1 MGCPLS
7 DNRSGSDLQALARK
21 HLWMHFTRLGAYDTE
36 ELPIISRGEG
46 CYVWD
51 HQGRRYL
58 DGLSGL
64 FVVAA
69 GHGRKELADAAARQA
84 EQLAYFP
91 IWNYAHPP
99 ALELA
104 ERLAGLAPAD
114 LNRIFFTTSGSEAV
128 ESAWKLARQ
137 YFRAIGQPHRTK
149 VVARNVAYHGT
160 TMGALAINGVASIR
174 TPFEPLTPGAFHVPN
189 TDRYRCQKCAA
200 APACTLACAD
210 AIDDV
215 IEFEGPETV
224 AAVFLEPVQNG
235 GGAIPP
241 PDGYF
246 ARVREI
252 CDRRGVLLVSDEVIC
267 AFGRLGHWFGCERY
281 DYLPDIITTAKAITS
296 GYSPLG
302 AMITRDFLVEPFLE
316 GNRSF
321 SHGIT
326 FGGHPV
332 SCAVALANLDIF
344 ERENL
349 LAHVRDNESELR
361 QRLESLLDV
370 PIVGDV
376 RGAGYFWAIELVKDK
391 ETKETFDDDE
401 SEELL
406 RKFLSPRLFEAG
418 LICRVDDRGD
428 PVIQL
433 SPPLIAG
440 PEQFA
445 EIETILRTVLLEAS
459 KRMRS

>member
-1 MGCPLS
+1 MGCTVS
-7 DNRSGSDLQALARK
+7 EDLQALARK
-21 HLWMHFTRLGAYDTE
+21 HLWMHFTRLGAYATE

-51 HQGRRYL
+51 HRGRRYL

-69 GHGRKELADAAARQA
+69 GHGRKELAEAAARQA

-91 IWNYAHPP
+91 IWSYAHEP

-137 YFRAIGQPHRTK
+137 YFRAVGQPHRTK
-149 VVARNVAYHGT
+149 VIARNVAYHGT
-160 TMGALAINGVASIR
+160 TMGALAINGVAGIR

-189 TDRYRCQKCAA
+189 TDRYRCRKCAS

-210 AIDDV
+210 AIEDV
-215 IEFEGPETV
+215 IEFEGPDTI

-246 ARVREI
+246 SRVREI
-252 CDRRGVLLVSDEVIC
+252 CDRHGVLLVSDEVIC

-302 AMITRDFLVEPFLE
+302 AMFTRDFLVEPFLE

-332 SCAVALANLDIF
+332 SCAVAMANLDIF
-344 ERENL
+344 EREDL
-349 LAHVRDNESELR
+349 LVHVREHEVELQR
-361 QRLESLLDV
+361 RLESLLDL
-370 PIVGDV
+370 PLVGDV

-391 ETKETFDDDE
+391 ETKASFDDEE
-401 SEELL
+401 SEQLL

-433 SPPLIAG
+433 APPLIAG

-445 EIETILRTVLLEAS
+445 EIETVLRTVLVEAW